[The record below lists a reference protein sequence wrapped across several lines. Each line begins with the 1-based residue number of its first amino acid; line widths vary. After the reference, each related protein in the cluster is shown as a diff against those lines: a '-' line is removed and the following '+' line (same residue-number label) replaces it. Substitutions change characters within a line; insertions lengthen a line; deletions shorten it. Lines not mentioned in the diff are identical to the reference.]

1 MPLKISELIA
11 NTKLNSQDVLHHT
24 NTQIIFCRNIR
35 AMSKFPV
42 KLESSWTLKTGMRI
56 WTVIRGYFYCNRQF
70 SK

>member
-24 NTQIIFCRNIR
+24 NTQTIFCRNIR

-42 KLESSWTLKTGMRI
+42 KLESSWTLKTGMR
-56 WTVIRGYFYCNRQF
+56 N
-70 SK
+70 

>member
-1 MPLKISELIA
+1 MNFKSEHRNFSMPLKISELIA

-42 KLESSWTLKTGMRI
+42 KLESSWTLKTGMR
-56 WTVIRGYFYCNRQF
+56 N
-70 SK
+70 